1 MSYPSP
7 KKAKE
12 AVDSITLPNGQ
23 TVTADPELGRHDKL
37 MISVLW
43 VRFTDFGRVAE
54 SSKPVRELRS
64 SKTTTIEEEP
74 RGLGLVIDGRILV
87 PWSNIS
93 WVEYAP

>member
-1 MSYPSP
+1 VSYPSP
-7 KKAKE
+7 KQAKE
-12 AVDSITLPNGQ
+12 RVNNEPGTIVVLP
-23 TVTADPELGRHDKL
+23 AAPAAP
-37 MISVLW
+37 SVLW

-74 RGLGLVIDGRILV
+74 RGLGLVIDGHVLV